1 MTAGVLYLCSVTQDA
16 QYLFLRCDGATC
28 AGYLSCSTKV
38 PGLQQLA
45 RRDMSAMAALALRI
59 M

>member
-1 MTAGVLYLCSVTQDA
+1 MTAGVLYLCSVTQGA
-16 QYLFLRCDGATC
+16 LYLFLRCDGATC

-45 RRDMSAMAALALRI
+45 RRDMSAMAALAPRI